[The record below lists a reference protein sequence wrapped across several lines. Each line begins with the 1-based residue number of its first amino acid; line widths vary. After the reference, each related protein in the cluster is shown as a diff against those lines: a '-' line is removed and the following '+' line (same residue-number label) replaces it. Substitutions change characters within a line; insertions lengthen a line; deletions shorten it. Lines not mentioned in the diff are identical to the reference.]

1 MVPND
6 LSHSAEHNPRSTTSE
21 ERSPSTSVKMSGTEA
36 YDFIRKCISHRPESK
51 RREALGPVIE
61 AGIDWNTVCHE
72 AARHGIRP
80 LFFHT
85 LERLFGDRIPSSL
98 HNHIQEFQQR
108 NRIHANFLIRELC
121 KIRRRCEESDLPI
134 LALKGPVLSRAAYG
148 DIAMR
153 RYVDLD
159 LHIPRERF
167 SELDHLLKEMGYEY
181 PKARKKIA
189 GWRRTLFRA
198 LKGQWQFTRAEGAF
212 ELDVHTRLMPPGYS
226 LPSNFDLFWER
237 SRMIQLDD
245 DIAVPGLAP
254 EDSVLVL
261 SYHGVKNQWR
271 SLKYVA
277 DLAQLLRTE
286 TALNW
291 SSLIEHAQKIR
302 ATRVLGLGLS
312 LAHGVLDMP
321 IPTEIQKWMPR
332 TPTDEARSVLQSY
345 LRNRDKR
352 SRLDFRKRVQLQ
364 LATKDTVADT
374 IRHGAYSMM
383 QHLWSTVLK
392 P

>member
-1 MVPND
+1 
-6 LSHSAEHNPRSTTSE
+6 
-21 ERSPSTSVKMSGTEA
+21 MSGAEA

-51 RREALGPVIE
+51 RRDALRPVIE
-61 AGIDWNTVCHE
+61 TGIDWDIVCRE
-72 AARHGIRP
+72 AARHGVRP
-80 LFFHT
+80 LFFRS
-85 LERLFGDRIPSSL
+85 LERLFEDCIPPSL

-108 NRIHANFLIRELC
+108 NRIRANFLVRELC
-121 KIRRRCEESDLPI
+121 KICQLCEERGLPI
-134 LALKGPVLSRAAYG
+134 ISLKGPVLSRSAYG

-159 LHIPRERF
+159 LHIPRDRF
-167 SELDHLLKEMGYEY
+167 SEFDHLLKGMGYEY
-181 PKARKKIA
+181 PKARKKIT
-189 GWRRTLFRA
+189 GWRRTLFRT
-198 LKGQWQFTRAEGAF
+198 LKGQWQFTRAQGAF

-226 LPSNFDLFWER
+226 LPSDFDPFWER
-237 SRMIQLDD
+237 SRMVQLDD
-245 DIAVPGLAP
+245 DTAVPGLAS

-277 DLAQLLRTE
+277 DLAQLIRTE
-286 TALNW
+286 TTLNW
-291 SSLIEHAQKIR
+291 SSLIERAQKIR

-312 LAHGVLDMP
+312 LAQRVLDMP
-321 IPTEIQKWMPR
+321 LPTEIQKWAPR
-332 TPTDEARSVLQSY
+332 TPTDEVDKMLQSY

-352 SRLDFRKRVQLQ
+352 SRLDFRKRVKLQ

-374 IRHGAYSMM
+374 VRHGTYSVM